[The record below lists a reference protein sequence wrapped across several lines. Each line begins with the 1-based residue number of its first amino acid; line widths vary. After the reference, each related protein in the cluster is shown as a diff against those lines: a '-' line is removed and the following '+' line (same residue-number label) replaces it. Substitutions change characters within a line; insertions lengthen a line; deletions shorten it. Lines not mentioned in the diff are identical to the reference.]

1 MANTKR
7 PYSAVRFY
15 LPNIILGVLIL
26 IIFLVLSTAV
36 VFRVKDIEV
45 KGSTIYSDALIED
58 MVLNDKYKYNGLY
71 DVIKSRFF
79 PSKNVPFVE
88 KISVRLSGNHK
99 LVIEVREKALRGYTI
114 DSKDRYVYFDGNI
127 KVTQISDQLIDGL
140 IPVEGLTIEDAA
152 EGEYLPVQS
161 SRRKALAVVYKNI
174 KSRDITADRII
185 IDETDG
191 TITMVSGEITVMLGN
206 KTNLEEKLRR
216 LSYILP
222 KLRKKSGTLHL
233 EDFTE
238 ENTDIVFKESN

>member
-1 MANTKR
+1 M
-7 PYSAVRFY
+7 
-15 LPNIILGVLIL
+15 
-26 IIFLVLSTAV
+26 
-36 VFRVKDIEV
+36 
-45 KGSTIYSDALIED
+45 
-58 MVLNDKYKYNGLY
+58 
-71 DVIKSRFF
+71 
-79 PSKNVPFVE
+79 
-88 KISVRLSGNHK
+88 
-99 LVIEVREKALRGYTI
+99 
-114 DSKDRYVYFDGNI
+114 
-127 KVTQISDQLIDGL
+127 
-140 IPVEGLTIEDAA
+140 EGLTIEDAA

-222 KLRKKSGTLHL
+222 KLKKKSGTLHL

-238 ENTDIVFKESN
+238 ENTDIVFKETK